1 MLGKR
6 MSSAMCINLIL
17 WVQSLTSESVVLT
30 FLWQEELGH
39 KIIGV
44 EELSLKLLQRLMYAG
59 RVMESSA
66 AHLKSV
72 HALQVE
78 VTDMK
83 RTLTETISNYEKLCQ
98 KVETMGLHKRN
109 IKPMSISSQSQ
120 FGSQDSP
127 IPELFGSIYPRPDV
141 GLSGLKDLCWCG
153 FGTTRYSTR
162 SRVGV
167 APGSEELELGTGRCA
182 ERAVVVVQYGVDE
195 GRQPT
200 ICRTL

>member
-1 MLGKR
+1 MGSAL
-6 MSSAMCINLIL
+6 SSTVTPIL
-17 WVQSLTSESVVLT
+17 KTPTGDSSLTDILLRRTPSQSTSEALDPTTTAKLFAVYQEWQRVT
-30 FLWQEELGH
+30 AANIAKNQEELGH

-120 FGSQDSP
+120 FGSQDV
-127 IPELFGSIYPRPDV
+127 RAKT
-141 GLSGLKDLCWCG
+141 LSLPQL
-153 FGTTRYSTR
+153 TTETS
-162 SRVGV
+162 
-167 APGSEELELGTGRCA
+167 SE
-182 ERAVVVVQYGVDE
+182 Q
-195 GRQPT
+195 
-200 ICRTL
+200 I

>member
-1 MLGKR
+1 MGSAL
-6 MSSAMCINLIL
+6 SSTDYEEDDTKGRNESVDPVLEKLRDLHVVTPIL
-17 WVQSLTSESVVLT
+17 KTPTGDSSLTDILLRRTPSQSTSEALDPTTTAKLFAVYQEWQRVT
-30 FLWQEELGH
+30 AANIAKNQEELGH

-120 FGSQDSP
+120 FGSQDV
-127 IPELFGSIYPRPDV
+127 RAKT
-141 GLSGLKDLCWCG
+141 LSLPQL
-153 FGTTRYSTR
+153 TTETS
-162 SRVGV
+162 
-167 APGSEELELGTGRCA
+167 SE
-182 ERAVVVVQYGVDE
+182 Q
-195 GRQPT
+195 
-200 ICRTL
+200 I